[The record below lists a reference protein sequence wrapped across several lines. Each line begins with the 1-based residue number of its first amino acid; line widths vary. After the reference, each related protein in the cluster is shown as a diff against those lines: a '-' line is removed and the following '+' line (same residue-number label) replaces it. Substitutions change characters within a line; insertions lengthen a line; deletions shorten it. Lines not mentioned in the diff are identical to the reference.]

1 MRTRRNGVINY
12 SMNVRSLFFA
22 VMTCAFLAAC
32 QTTGPTS
39 PNAATAAKLSSTKHA
54 GKVTVVIYRP
64 RNYMGGMLSPTVQL
78 DGKSLVDIDNGR
90 VFIGTIPPG
99 HHIFE
104 IENQKS
110 GTEATLKPGSAIYL
124 KVEILPGVWKG
135 NGQLT
140 QVAPE
145 QGEFEAKRLELIKPS
160 QIDDPAFR

>member
-1 MRTRRNGVINY
+1 
-12 SMNVRSLFFA
+12 MNVRLLFFA
-22 VMTCAFLAAC
+22 VTTSAFLAAC

-39 PNAATAAKLSSTKHA
+39 PNTATVAKLSSAKHA

-78 DGKSLVDIDNGR
+78 DGKPLVDIDNGR
-90 VFIGTIPPG
+90 VFIGAISPG

-110 GTEATLKPGSAIYL
+110 GTEVTLKAGSSIYL
-124 KVEILPGVWKG
+124 KVEIVPGVWKG
-135 NGQLT
+135 NGQIT
-140 QVAPE
+140 QMAPE
-145 QGEFEAKRLELIKPS
+145 QGEFEAKRLELIKPG